1 MYKLDFDKYLI
12 EYYGMMDDEFNR
24 LSNKDKSVI
33 RKEYNKYLQEKD
45 DEIDG

>member
-12 EYYGMMDDEFNR
+12 EYYRMMNTEFNR
-24 LSNKDKSVI
+24 LSNNDKSVI
-33 RKEYNKYLQEKD
+33 RKEYKKYLQEKD

>member
-12 EYYGMMDDEFNR
+12 EYYRMMNDEFNR
-24 LSNKDKSVI
+24 LSNNDKSVI